1 MYESLMA
8 AGIAIVA
15 LIVFL
20 VLLFLAIG
28 ILLTVFWILMIVDC
42 AKRGFK
48 DSIEKVVWI
57 LMMILLGV
65 IGSAVYYFAVKRPQD
80 SSKAKKAKTSKR

>member
-8 AGIAIVA
+8 AGIAIII

-42 AKRGFK
+42 AKRSFK
-48 DSIEKVVWI
+48 DSTEKVVWI
-57 LMMILLGV
+57 LVIILLGA
-65 IGSAVYYFAVKRPQD
+65 IGAAVYYFAVKRPQD
-80 SSKAKKAKTSKR
+80 IGKAKKAKTSRR